1 MLHDTPLPISV
12 TSSVTQ
18 PGDFLELALLNAW
31 LDAADAGLLVLDSDN
46 QVVMINASASALLS
60 LEAAQMI
67 GQPIKRALVNVER
80 WPQVMEWLNHASANA
95 QLQVVV
101 QPLEQA
107 PGQTFKHA
115 LLKLSRIVLH
125 GQVWRVL
132 ALSDVS
138 ALVNAQQSVEA
149 NRRQWQA
156 LNAGVVI
163 ADATQPD
170 LPIVFVNATFE
181 AMSGYSMKET
191 LGRNCRFLQGDDTD
205 QPGLQ
210 MLRKAMITK
219 TNGYAVLRNYRKDGS
234 LFYNELFISPVR
246 NEAGMVTHFVGI
258 QHMRDERYRDEPGLL
273 GEQAV
278 AKFSAY

>member
-1 MLHDTPLPISV
+1 
-12 TSSVTQ
+12 
-18 PGDFLELALLNAW
+18 
-31 LDAADAGLLVLDSDN
+31 
-46 QVVMINASASALLS
+46 
-60 LEAAQMI
+60 MI
-67 GQPIKRALVNVER
+67 GQQIKRALVNVER
-80 WPQVMEWLNHASANA
+80 WPQVIEWLNHAGANA

-107 PGQTFKHA
+107 AGQTFKHA
-115 LLKLSRIVLH
+115 LLKLSRIGLH

-170 LPIVFVNATFE
+170 MPIVFVNATFE
-181 AMSGYSMKET
+181 AISGYSMQET
-191 LGRNCRFLQGDDTD
+191 LGRNCRFLQRDDID

-210 MLRKAMITK
+210 TLRKALITK

-246 NEAGMVTHFVGI
+246 NEAGLVTHFVGI
-258 QHMRDERYRDEPGLL
+258 QHLRDEQYRDEPGLL

-278 AKFSAY
+278 AKFGAY